1 MTAGCFYVHL
11 HCVCELY
18 VVDIMTYMFIVHI
31 VIFTNISVVTQ
42 AVITVQMRDFHT
54 VLEYLNRI
62 FLTFLMHIH
71 CNVLHVHKSLV
82 QIIPNENRLF

>member
-11 HCVCELY
+11 DCVCEFD
-18 VVDIMTYMFIVHI
+18 VVDIMTYMFTVHI

-54 VLEYLNRI
+54 VLEYLNRG
-62 FLTFLMHIH
+62 FLTVLMHILS
-71 CNVLHVHKSLV
+71 NVVHKSLV